1 MGEMYKSKVRTTRR
15 SLYADVIPTEDEEQ
29 EALFRWAEAQ
39 SATKPWLKGMFAIP
53 NGGYR
58 AKATAAR
65 MKRTGT
71 RAGVPDIFLPVSN
84 GREHGLFIEM
94 KRRKGGTVSSSQ
106 KVRMKMLT
114 AEGYRC
120 VVAKGCQEAIDAI
133 MRYMDGE

>member
-1 MGEMYKSKVRTTRR
+1 MYKSKVRTTRR

-53 NGGYR
+53 NGDYR

-94 KRRKGGTVSSSQ
+94 KR
-106 KVRMKMLT
+106 
-114 AEGYRC
+114 AEGRDGIVIAEGAHEDADC
-120 VVAKGCQEAIDAI
+120 RGLPLRGGKGLPRSD
-133 MRYMDGE
+133 

>member
-1 MGEMYKSKVRTTRR
+1 MYKSRMRTTRR
-15 SLYADVIPTEDEEQ
+15 SLYSGIIPTEDEEQ

-58 AKATAAR
+58 AKETAAR

-94 KRRKGGTVSSSQ
+94 KRREGGTVSTSQ
-106 KVRMKMLT
+106 KERMKMLT

-120 VVAKGCQEAIDAI
+120 VVAKGYQEAIDAI
-133 MRYMDGE
+133 MRYMNGE

>member
-1 MGEMYKSKVRTTRR
+1 MYKSRVRTTRR
-15 SLYADVIPTEDEEQ
+15 AVYADVIPTEDEEQ
-29 EALFRWAEAQ
+29 EALFHWADAE

-58 AKATAAR
+58 AIKTAVR
-65 MKRTGT
+65 LKRTGT

-94 KRRKGGTVSSSQ
+94 KRRKGGTVSELQ
-106 KVRMKMLT
+106 RERMKMLS

>member
-1 MGEMYKSKVRTTRR
+1 
-15 SLYADVIPTEDEEQ
+15 
-29 EALFRWAEAQ
+29 
-39 SATKPWLKGMFAIP
+39 MFAIP

-94 KRRKGGTVSSSQ
+94 KRRKGGTVSTSQ
-106 KVRMKMLT
+106 KERMKMLT

-120 VVAKGCQEAIDAI
+120 VVAKGCQEAIAAI

>member
-1 MGEMYKSKVRTTRR
+1 MYKSRMRATRC

-29 EALFRWAEAQ
+29 EALFRWADAQ
-39 SATKPWLKGMFAIP
+39 SETKPWLKGMFAIP

-84 GREHGLFIEM
+84 GRENGLFIEM
-94 KRRKGGTVSSSQ
+94 KRRRGGTVSSSQ

>member
-1 MGEMYKSKVRTTRR
+1 MGKMYKSKVRTTWR
-15 SLYADVIPTEDEEQ
+15 SIYADVIPTEDEEQ
-29 EALFRWAEAQ
+29 EALFRWADAQ

-94 KRRKGGTVSSSQ
+94 KRRKGGTVSTLS
-106 KVRMKMLT
+106 L
-114 AEGYRC
+114 
-120 VVAKGCQEAIDAI
+120 IHI
-133 MRYMDGE
+133 

>member
-1 MGEMYKSKVRTTRR
+1 MYKSRVRTTRR
-15 SLYADVIPTEDEEQ
+15 SVYADVIPTEDEEQ
-29 EALFRWAEAQ
+29 EALFHWADAQ

-58 AKATAAR
+58 AIKTAVK

-71 RAGVPDIFLPVSN
+71 RAGVPDVFLPVSN

-94 KRRKGGTVSSSQ
+94 KRTKGGTVSELQ
-106 KVRMKMLT
+106 RERMKMLT